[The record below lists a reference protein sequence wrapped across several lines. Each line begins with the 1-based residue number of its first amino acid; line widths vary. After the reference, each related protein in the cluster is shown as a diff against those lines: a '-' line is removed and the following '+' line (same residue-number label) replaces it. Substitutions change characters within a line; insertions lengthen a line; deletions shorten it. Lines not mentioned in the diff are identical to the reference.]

1 MGKTPPKKR
10 AKRPPQKKQNAP
22 PKKSKTPQKRSS
34 CTAVQLLLMIRPQ
47 TPLPYGRNWGIDSYL
62 SFGKVGVNLFTI
74 NFLPFVTYVPTGSC
88 FTSVPTALP
97 SSV

>member
-1 MGKTPPKKR
+1 MGKWPPKKG
-10 AKRPPQKKQNAP
+10 KTPPQKKQNAT
-22 PKKSKTPQKRSS
+22 KKEQLHGCATAPCDSS
-34 CTAVQLLLMIRPQ
+34 SNSPTLWEGL
-47 TPLPYGRNWGIDSYL
+47 GIGSYL
-62 SFGKVGVNLFTI
+62 SFGKDGVNLFTI

>member
-1 MGKTPPKKR
+1 MGKTP
-10 AKRPPQKKQNAP
+10 Q
-22 PKKSKTPQKRSS
+22 KKSKTPPQKEQNATKKEQLHG
-34 CTAVQLLLMIRPQ
+34 CATAPDDSFLYSP
-47 TPLPYGRNWGIDSYL
+47 TPSEELGDSSYL